1 VEVDSGPFADTP
13 YRHVRQPLNRLT
25 DDERT
30 AVESYALG
38 GFERI
43 NAALRGLRTMTED
56 IEASV
61 GVIRVAIGKFPL
73 EVDVRVTRE
82 ISAAA
87 LGLPSAD
94 SAPLL
99 VGQLFTEAGFLSASM
114 NAQPPRSTARVDPL
128 DLELLLPA
136 GTPALAIG
144 QLSEYALERELLVID
159 ARQIFFVE
167 SRQDV
172 DTSRWRLYGEVIPER
187 GGVA

>member
-1 VEVDSGPFADTP
+1 MVDHGPFTDTP
-13 YRHVRQPLNRLT
+13 FKHVLQALNQLT

-30 AVESYALG
+30 EVESYALG

-43 NAALRGLRTMTED
+43 NAALRGLRAMTED
-56 IEASV
+56 IEVSV
-61 GVIRVAIGKFPL
+61 DVIRAALGKFPL

-87 LGLPSAD
+87 LGLPSAE
-94 SAPLL
+94 SAPLV
-99 VGQLFTEAGFLSASM
+99 VGRLFIEAGILSVSM
-114 NAQPPRSTARVDPL
+114 NAQPPRSTGRVDPL
-128 DLELLLPA
+128 DLELLVPA

-144 QLSEYALERELLVID
+144 QLSEYPLENELLVID

-167 SRQDV
+167 SKQTE
-172 DTSRWRLYGEVIPER
+172 DTSRWRLYGEVIPEQR

>member
-1 VEVDSGPFADTP
+1 
-13 YRHVRQPLNRLT
+13 
-25 DDERT
+25 
-30 AVESYALG
+30 
-38 GFERI
+38 
-43 NAALRGLRTMTED
+43 
-56 IEASV
+56 
-61 GVIRVAIGKFPL
+61 
-73 EVDVRVTRE
+73 
-82 ISAAA
+82 
-87 LGLPSAD
+87 
-94 SAPLL
+94 
-99 VGQLFTEAGFLSASM
+99 M